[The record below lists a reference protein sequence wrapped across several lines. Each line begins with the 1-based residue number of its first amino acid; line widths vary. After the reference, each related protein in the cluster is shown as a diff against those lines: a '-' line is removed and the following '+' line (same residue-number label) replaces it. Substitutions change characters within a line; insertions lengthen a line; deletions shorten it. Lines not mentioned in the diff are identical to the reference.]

1 MFWALAEKGLAG
13 KRIGVCF
20 DIALWNGRRRDGAWR
35 EEVRLVAMR
44 KLKKYRP
51 TKYTSEKAD
60 SGWLRNQHVPDK
72 APPDSPYMAMAGKT
86 GSTIG
91 RCPTRRIRMIR
102 GYRVSGRTPIYS

>member
-1 MFWALAEKGLAG
+1 RCHGLRVNLRPPDAHPVSARATWPDRSAG
-13 KRIGVCF
+13 G
-20 DIALWNGRRRDGAWR
+20 N
-35 EEVRLVAMR
+35 
-44 KLKKYRP
+44 
-51 TKYTSEKAD
+51 TSEKAD

>member
-51 TKYTSEKAD
+51 TKFRARGSVY
-60 SGWLRNQHVPDK
+60 DK
-72 APPDSPYMAMAGKT
+72 AAADYA
-86 GSTIG
+86 
-91 RCPTRRIRMIR
+91 
-102 GYRVSGRTPIYS
+102 VSFIECLCHTKGDLSGEAF